1 MYIDYR
7 LPVITVI
14 SVITCVVEALAEA
27 GGHDRSRRLALSGA
41 REGVEHTGY
50 LDPVGDKEELNVTR
64 YTVYWCDQMAIP
76 GRHEVVNVVRL
87 LARDGGHLHLHGTS
101 SVRLGSTYMQS

>member
-1 MYIDYR
+1 M
-7 LPVITVI
+7 ITVI
-14 SVITCVVEALAEA
+14 SVITCVTEALAEA

-64 YTVYWCDQMAIP
+64 YTEYISVTRWQYLAAMRLSMSSDSFPVMADIC
-76 GRHEVVNVVRL
+76 
-87 LARDGGHLHLHGTS
+87 TS
-101 SVRLGSTYMQS
+101 IDPPAYA